1 MKKSEAFDSSL
12 KKTFDEC
19 CEGEELK
26 KEWEIEFEKFTLK
39 GHGGWTEYPDMM
51 EQTKSFISSLLAK
64 QQEEFVKCLP
74 EEKAFYF
81 DNDFGD
87 IPIDSSISFEKAKGY
102 NQCIADIKSKLNKE
116 EPSYIGGVNLTTNDT
131 EISSRL
137 AVTDK
142 NIGQL
147 RQWLNEDRID
157 DFKKMI
163 TNDDIKFWLD
173 IK

>member
-74 EEKAFYF
+74 EEKNKVIHPDDINFNEFYE
-81 DNDFGD
+81 NR
-87 IPIDSSISFEKAKGY
+87 GY
-102 NQCIADIKSKLNKE
+102 NACIADIKSKLNKE
-116 EPSYIGGVNLTTNDT
+116 EPAYIGGVNLTTNDT

-142 NIGQL
+142 NIGML